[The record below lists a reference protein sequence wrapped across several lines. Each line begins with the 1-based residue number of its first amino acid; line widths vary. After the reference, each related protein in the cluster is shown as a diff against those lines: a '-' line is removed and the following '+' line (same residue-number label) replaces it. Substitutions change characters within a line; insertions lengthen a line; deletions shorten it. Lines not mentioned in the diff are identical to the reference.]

1 MICNVAARSL
11 SMSTYVSYYAKHR
24 LMFDYSVLLFR
35 SNIDMFI
42 DYINIDDNCTP
53 ESIRDDLW
61 NFSEIVIVCVLILF
75 DVL

>member
-1 MICNVAARSL
+1 
-11 SMSTYVSYYAKHR
+11 
-24 LMFDYSVLLFR
+24 
-35 SNIDMFI
+35 MFI